1 MVCHQTFEYLSKYH
15 IYKYCHFML
24 TINLYYTGNHTVAVI
39 KGHES
44 YDLLKSSGKDV
55 FSYINKLIDDANICI
70 DGKEIPTDI
79 CLGGDFKVYYF
90 LLSFTDSLTLRS
102 ISASIYIIA
111 LINKHSTYV

>member
-1 MVCHQTFEYLSKYH
+1 MTRMTNFVVLSYSLLDADDIMSSK
-15 IYKYCHFML
+15 
-24 TINLYYTGNHTVAVI
+24 GNHTVAVI

-79 CLGGDFKVYYF
+79 YLGGDFK
-90 LLSFTDSLTLRS
+90 
-102 ISASIYIIA
+102 A
-111 LINKHSTYV
+111 

>member
-1 MVCHQTFEYLSKYH
+1 MYYH
-15 IYKYCHFML
+15 FIL

-55 FSYINKLIDDANICI
+55 FSYINKLIDDGNICI

-79 CLGGDFKVYYF
+79 YLGGDYKVYYF
-90 LLSFTDSLTLRS
+90 LLSFTYSM
-102 ISASIYIIA
+102 Y
-111 LINKHSTYV
+111 